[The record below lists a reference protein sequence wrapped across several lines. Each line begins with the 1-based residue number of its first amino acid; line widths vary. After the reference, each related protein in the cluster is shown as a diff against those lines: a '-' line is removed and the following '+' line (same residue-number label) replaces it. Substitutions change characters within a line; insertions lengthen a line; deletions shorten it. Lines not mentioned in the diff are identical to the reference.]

1 MINTIKRMRFYADF
15 EEFIGTEAVYTMTN
29 DDGEDVVVYTLSN
42 TDYDLLGRPER
53 IALTIEPS

>member
-1 MINTIKRMRFYADF
+1 MINTLKRIRFYADF

-29 DDGEDVVVYTLSN
+29 DDGDEVVVYSLSQ

-53 IALTIEPS
+53 IALTLESA